1 MADTNP
7 GRLPFPAQLGISVAV
22 CAVLVGAFYF
32 LFFSDMLAQ
41 EKTKARQLKEVTEQ
55 VRALEVTA
63 AKLQEFQRE
72 VAVLEQKLETLKR
85 ILPPEKE
92 TPDLIRKLQNLA
104 AESSLKITSFN
115 PQAMQAKEFYQ
126 EFPINLGVEGTFHN
140 LALFFD
146 RIGRLSRLVN
156 VGNTVISAKNEQSPM
171 STIAVNCV
179 ATTFVYMETA
189 ASAAVT
195 KGPAQGK
202 GKGK

>member
-32 LFFSDMLAQ
+32 LFYSDMLTQ
-41 EKTKARQLKEVTEQ
+41 EQTKTRQLKEVTEQ

-115 PQAMQAKEFYQ
+115 PQAMQPRDFYQ
-126 EFPINLGVEGTFHN
+126 EFPINLGVEGSFHN

-156 VGNTVISAKNEQSPM
+156 VGNTTINAKSDQTPM
-171 STIAVNCV
+171 STISVTCV
-179 ATTFVYMETA
+179 ATTFVYKEPTPGA
-189 ASAAVT
+189 ED
-195 KGPAQGK
+195 KGPAKGK